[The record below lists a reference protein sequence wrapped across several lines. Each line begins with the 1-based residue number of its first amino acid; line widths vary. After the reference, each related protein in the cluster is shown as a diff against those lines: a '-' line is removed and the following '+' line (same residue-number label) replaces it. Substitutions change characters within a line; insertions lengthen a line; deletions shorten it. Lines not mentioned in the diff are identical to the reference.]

1 MYKILKTYK
10 GFYWIFPY
18 SLIFVFISIF
28 TGCHSKPEET
38 DLLLPVEFSSTPL
51 NLILTSPSVDKLEI
65 RVSGSKKQ
73 IEVIKTM
80 NLKYSV
86 DIYTDLA
93 SDPAGEKVH
102 LDPKIYYIPVVKK
115 RIFIPN
121 GIKILSISPS
131 YIMVS
136 LEKKV
141 VKSFSVAVPYT
152 GTEAP
157 GYVAL
162 SARIEPA
169 KVILTGPESVIRSI
183 KNLKT
188 KPVDLTNVNESF
200 KKKLPVDLKDLNTKS
215 EPAIVTV
222 FIPIEKKQIIK
233 TFKNIPIEL
242 KNAKKKDSVSPAK
255 IILTIKGGHDMLNRK
270 DTKEKIKVSID
281 VKGLKPGVYV
291 RRAVIDLPLE
301 LIMTDAEPEIFT
313 VKIE

>member
-1 MYKILKTYK
+1 M
-10 GFYWIFPY
+10 FYWTLPCILLFVLSGIF
-18 SLIFVFISIF
+18 S
-28 TGCHSKPEET
+28 GCHSAPEET
-38 DLLLPVEFSSTPL
+38 NLLLPVEFSSTPL

-65 RVSGSKKQ
+65 RVSGNQKQ
-73 IEVIKTM
+73 IEIIKNM

-86 DIYTDLA
+86 DLYTDLV

-102 LDPKIYYIPVVKK
+102 LDPRTYYIPVLKK

-121 GIKILSISPS
+121 GVKILSINPS

-141 VKSFSVAVPYT
+141 VESFYVSVPYT
-152 GTEAP
+152 GTTAP

-169 KVILTGPESVIRSI
+169 IVILTGPESVIGSI

-188 KPVDLTNVNESF
+188 KPVDLSKVNESF
-200 KKKLPVDLKDLNTKS
+200 KKKIPVDLKELNTTS

-233 TFKNIPIEL
+233 TFEDIPLEL
-242 KNAKKKDSVSPAK
+242 KNAKKKDSVSPSK
-255 IILTIKGGHDMLNRK
+255 ITLTIKGSHDMLNRK
-270 DTKEKIKVSID
+270 DLKEKIKVSID
-281 VKGLKPGVYV
+281 AKGLKPGVYV
-291 RRAVIDLPLE
+291 RSAVVDLPLE